1 METIASADGTSIA
14 FERAGT
20 GPPLVV
26 VHGMTGNRRGFD
38 SVRPFLHAD
47 LTVATMD
54 RRGRGDSGDS
64 PDYTIEREYEDII
77 AVTNALRPPL
87 LLYGHSFGAV
97 CALGA
102 AMQSDSISGL
112 ILYEPWIVVDDQS
125 LFTPAQLGRLD
136 ELLAN
141 EDLEGVLKAFLVDI
155 VGISSR
161 DMDQIMSEPGWNERL
176 DVARTIPREAR
187 AAESY
192 RLPADKAGKLL
203 TPVLLLLGGDSPPS
217 ASRVNAMLEM
227 ALPNVRT
234 VVMQG
239 QQHIASR
246 TGPDLLAGAILD
258 FSRDIAQRP
267 ARPFN

>member
-20 GPPLVV
+20 GPRLVV

-54 RRGRGDSGDS
+54 RRGRGDSGDN
-64 PDYTIEREYEDII
+64 PDYAIEREYEDII

-112 ILYEPWIVVDDQS
+112 ILYEPWMVVDDQS
-125 LFTPAQLGRLD
+125 LFTQAQLERFD

-141 EDLEGVLKAFLVDI
+141 DDREGVLRTLLVDI

-161 DMDQIMSEPGWNERL
+161 EMDQIMSEPGWNERI

-192 RLPADKAGKLL
+192 RLPADKAGKAVD
-203 TPVLLLLGGDSPPS
+203 T
-217 ASRVNAMLEM
+217 
-227 ALPNVRT
+227 
-234 VVMQG
+234 
-239 QQHIASR
+239 
-246 TGPDLLAGAILD
+246 
-258 FSRDIAQRP
+258 RP
-267 ARPFN
+267 APPRRGQSPRRK